1 MSGNTMDFIQHISGC
16 LGRAEVPSAPTALTL
31 PNDIQHGYLR
41 GASTAKLREIF
52 VWQARAAGT
61 TVYEC
66 APAGLNETLL
76 TAMAALEE
84 GAVLLS
90 DEPLWQERQTIE
102 ALRKVYDHVQLW
114 DLEKSREENIGYA
127 EACAIGIAVARL
139 ALAETGTVMVESHKG
154 RGRSVTLL
162 PRTTVF
168 VIPQENIRPR
178 LTQAMQEFDRRIGSG
193 LPSSLNFIS
202 GASSTADIELVRVQG
217 VHGPVKIAYIVVG

>member
-1 MSGNTMDFIQHISGC
+1 MSENIVDYIRHISGC
-16 LGRAEVPSAPTALTL
+16 LGRSEVPSTPSALHL
-31 PNDIQHGYLR
+31 PNKIQHGYLR

-66 APAGLNETLL
+66 TPAEMNDTLL
-76 TAMAALEE
+76 TAVAALGQ

-90 DEPLWQERQTIE
+90 DDPLWRERQTVE
-102 ALRKVYDHVQLW
+102 ALKKVHDKVRLW
-114 DLEKSREENIGYA
+114 DCDKSREYNLDYA
-127 EACAIGIAVARL
+127 ERCAVGIAVARL
-139 ALAETGTVMVESHKG
+139 ALAETGTVMVDSHKG
-154 RGRSVTLL
+154 CGRSVTLL

-178 LTQAMQEFDRRIGSG
+178 LTQAMQELEGRIGSG
-193 LPSSLNFIS
+193 LPASVNFIS